1 MASLARGV
9 EMGGEGGKCDVGVY
23 GVNKIGLDTAA
34 KGKPVVASNE
44 KTVGVSPS
52 CALTIR

>member
-1 MASLARGV
+1 
-9 EMGGEGGKCDVGVY
+9 MGGEGGKCDVGVY